1 MDSPYLPP
9 PPPPPSS
16 SSSFPFK
23 TPTLGGRT
31 NSLSLSPPR
40 CLFLTDPT
48 PPLKKSTHE
57 KERTFP
63 SFPPS
68 TRPSTLPARLFPPLG
83 GGRGG
88 GRTRGAEGNFAGE
101 RGRSN
106 CSRRKDF
113 EVHREGERGRGRR
126 GGDEKSEKFSTRFL
140 GFRAE
145 VARLK
150 RCAKEKKRELGGGGG
165 GGVNF
170 LPRFLAPAS
179 KNLAWL
185 DFIFAR
191 SRSYGIPPTPR
202 FPSPRLK

>member
-1 MDSPYLPP
+1 MEEGEEGERAGPKEISPV
-9 PPPPPSS
+9 
-16 SSSFPFK
+16 K
-23 TPTLGGRT
+23 EGGRIARGEKI
-31 NSLSLSPPR
+31 SR
-40 CLFLTDPT
+40 
-48 PPLKKSTHE
+48 STG
-57 KERTFP
+57 R
-63 SFPPS
+63 
-68 TRPSTLPARLFPPLG
+68 
-83 GGRGG
+83 GRGG
-88 GRTRGAEGNFAGE
+88 
-101 RGRSN
+101 
-106 CSRRKDF
+106 
-113 EVHREGERGRGRR
+113 EGERGRGRR

-165 GGVNF
+165 GGGVNF